1 MKYVN
6 EKVADKVE
14 QFYKTGNIVA
24 TNFLDPSEIVMV
36 SGEIKYVE
44 HFIWG
49 GFEGAERKIILIGCE
64 FVEKESVNSIV
75 SEFIIPLRISLVGER
90 RFNSS

>member
-6 EKVADKVE
+6 ERVSDKVE
-14 QFYKTGNIVA
+14 QFYKTGKVVA
-24 TNFLDPSEIVMV
+24 TNFLNPSELVMV

-44 HFIWG
+44 HAIYG

-64 FVEKESVNSIV
+64 FVDYESANSVV
-75 SEFIIPLRISLVGER
+75 SEFISVLRISLFGER
-90 RFNSS
+90 YFLS